1 MGLAVPAP
9 ATSPLPVPR
18 AEMAKAG
25 IGGQGMRDPGRQA
38 SEVLRG
44 AKQAGPIVV
53 LTLACIALAGGI
65 VWLAVQR
72 EQAAVPDRWTG
83 TDHAKYE
90 MQIEFRLAKM
100 DRAIERLT
108 EIVERQDNMIKQ
120 LTTLVERQA
129 QQIKALESTVGK

>member
-9 ATSPLPVPR
+9 GPSPLPVPR

-53 LTLACIALAGGI
+53 LTLACIALAGGL
-65 VWLAVQR
+65 VWLAAQR
-72 EQAAVPDRWTG
+72 EQTAIADRWTS
-83 TDHAKYE
+83 TDHNKYE

-108 EIVERQDNMIKQ
+108 EIAERQDNMIKQ

-129 QQIKALESTVGK
+129 QQIKALESTVGR